1 MERWSENVWLNPES
15 RLFRNREEEE
25 IERGRTIR
33 FLAPLNYTDIIN
45 RSSRHERDLA
55 APSWTAQTGLD

>member
-1 MERWSENVWLNPES
+1 MFGLILDPGRS
-15 RLFRNREEEE
+15 RFRNREEE
-25 IERGRTIR
+25 IERTIR